1 MQDGIHQGNVGKI
14 GKIIIWGN
22 CRRWHQQ
29 GKISYFGAV
38 DDGSEKGNVGKVG
51 KIGKISNFG
60 AVGDGSEKGNVGK
73 IGKISNFG
81 EL

>member
-1 MQDGIHQGNVGKI
+1 MNCRRRQQLGKI
-14 GKIIIWGN
+14 GN
-22 CRRWHQQ
+22 
-29 GKISYFGAV
+29 Y
-38 DDGSEKGNVGKVG
+38 KVG

-60 AVGDGSEKGNVGK
+60 AVGDGSNKGKIGK